1 MISTAVALVVTLRFV
16 GGAIGYTIYYAIFTD
31 KITSILPVEV
41 GQYAV
46 AAGLAPANAME
57 FVGTYL
63 TAPTT
68 ITTLPYVTP
77 GILAGAA
84 EGTRWGY
91 AKALAYVWYTSIP
104 FGVLTLAVVV
114 FLPDIRKYM
123 TSRVAV
129 NIGRN

>member
-1 MISTAVALVVTLRFV
+1 MALVVTLRFV

-31 KITSILPVEV
+31 KIKTILPTEV

-57 FVGTYL
+57 FVTVFLTEPAEVGTLSY
-63 TAPTT
+63 A
-68 ITTLPYVTP
+68 TP
-77 GILAGAA
+77 SILAAAA
-84 EGTRWGY
+84 EGTRWAY
-91 AKALAYVWYTSIP
+91 SKALAYVWYTSIP
-104 FGVLTLAVVV
+104 FGVLTLAVVL